1 MRFILTLSL
10 AVVIGC
16 ATARE
21 IIALRQVE
29 FRFDRIAGA
38 RVAGIPLGR
47 IHSYSDLTPIDLGR
61 LGVAMASR
69 DVPLDLTVHLEGR
82 NPETNKVTAR
92 LVSMDW
98 SYLVDDREAVSGHL
112 PDALTF
118 PPGEPRDVP
127 LLVTLNLMDMFGDRR
142 RDLIDVALALA
153 GQRTSTHRVALRIEP
168 TVETRF
174 GPIRYPTP
182 ITIDLSRAPSR

>member
-1 MRFILTLSL
+1 MRFTLMLSL
-10 AVVIGC
+10 AVVVGC

-38 RVAGIPLGR
+38 RVAGIPLAR
-47 IHSYSDLTPIDLGR
+47 IRSYSDLTPIDVGR
-61 LGVAMASR
+61 LGVAVASR

-98 SYLVDDREAVSGHL
+98 SYLVDDREAVSGHF

-127 LLVTLNLMDMFGDRR
+127 LLVTFNLMDMFGDRR

-174 GPIRYPTP
+174 GRIRYPTP

>member
-10 AVVIGC
+10 AMVVGC

-21 IIALRQVE
+21 IVALRQVE
-29 FRFDRIAGA
+29 FRFDRITGA
-38 RVAGIPLGR
+38 RVAGVPLGR
-47 IHSYSDLTPIDLGR
+47 IRSSSDLTPLDLGR
-61 LGVAMASR
+61 LGVAVASR

-82 NPETNKVTAR
+82 NPATNKVTAR
-92 LVSMDW
+92 LIAMDW
-98 SYLVDDREAVSGHL
+98 AYLVDDRETVSGHL
-112 PDALTF
+112 SEAFAF

-127 LLVTLNLMDMFGDRR
+127 LLVTFNLMDMFGDRR

-153 GQRTSTHRVALRIEP
+153 GQRTSTHRVTLRIEP

-174 GPIRYPTP
+174 GRIRYPTP